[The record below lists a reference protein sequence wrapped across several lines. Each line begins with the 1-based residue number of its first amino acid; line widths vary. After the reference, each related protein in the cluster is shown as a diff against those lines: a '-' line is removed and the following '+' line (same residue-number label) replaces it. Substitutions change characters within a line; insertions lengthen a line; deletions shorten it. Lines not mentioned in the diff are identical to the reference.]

1 MQLKTKTQN
10 IMKTYSNQIIT
21 VVGLFSLSIA
31 SSLGISWGI
40 TSLVFQGEQTQ
51 QSMSANKIILK
62 HNKPQLSMDYMKSF
76 KLLIPKSK

>member
-51 QSMSANKIILK
+51 SMSANKIIVK